1 MTLRVIF
8 FSQRCGLF
16 DCYFLPKGAIQIV
29 QVAYL
34 FVCLFV
40 CHCVSYPI
48 SGLQE
53 LHELNVPSEE
63 APLRFLSFPETKET
77 NV

>member
-34 FVCLFV
+34 FVCLFFIVLAIQYLV
-40 CHCVSYPI
+40 CKS
-48 SGLQE
+48 SM
-53 LHELNVPSEE
+53 S
-63 APLRFLSFPETKET
+63 
-77 NV
+77 